1 MVRPSELI
9 SGAQNPSPCIPP
21 SPLPHSN
28 HPMKSAFAPKHQVL
42 TIPFPNATTPSKY

>member
-21 SPLPHSN
+21 PPPTN
-28 HPMKSAFAPKHQVL
+28 YPMKSAFAPKYQVL
-42 TIPFPNATTPSKY
+42 TIPFPNATTPRKY